1 MKIIVA
7 GAGNVGR
14 KLLEELSIEEHN
26 LVVVDKDATLVENVV
41 DSFDVMGV
49 VGNCIS
55 AEILKNAGVEDA
67 DLLIACT
74 PHDEMN
80 ILCCMVAKKLGVGDT
95 IARVRK
101 PEYFTLF
108 RDVELGLSMLVNPE
122 YETAMEISRLL
133 RFPSAI
139 KIEPFA
145 AGKVEVVEI
154 VVTPK
159 SPLDKLQLKKIAHRF
174 QEKLLVCAVQ
184 RGKDVFIPNGDFV
197 LEAWDEI
204 YITASPKDIGLFFRE
219 MGMPRGVNKIMI
231 AGGSRTAFYLANEL
245 KKTNVSVKIVETDE
259 EKCNFLDENLEKV
272 EVICGDATDQVL
284 LEEEGLGSMD
294 AYIALCG
301 IDERNIVTS
310 LFAGRKGVKKVIA
323 KVDNPAL
330 AGLWEEKS
338 NQSIVSICTTTVNEI
353 IRYVR
358 GKESSG
364 GGKFSKLYRI
374 IDDRVEILEFIV
386 SEHFE
391 GVDRPLKDLKLKGD
405 TLIAAIVRNGALI
418 VPGGNDAI
426 YPGDIVLIVTLQE
439 FSGNLNEILER

>member
-1 MKIIVA
+1 MRIIVA
-7 GAGNVGR
+7 GAGNVGK
-14 KLLEELSIEEHN
+14 KLIEELSLEEHN
-26 LVVVDKDATLVENVV
+26 IVVVDKDASLVENLV
-41 DSFDVMGV
+41 DTFDIMGV
-49 VGNCIS
+49 VGNCVS
-55 AEILKNAGVEDA
+55 ADILKNAGVEKA

-74 PHDEMN
+74 QYDEMN

-108 RDVELGLSMLVNPE
+108 KDVELGLSMLVNPE

-145 AGKVEVVEI
+145 GGKVEVVEI

-159 SPLDKLQLKKIAHRF
+159 SPLDNLQLKKINHRF
-174 QEKLLVCAVQ
+174 QERLLVCAVR
-184 RGKDVFIPNGDFV
+184 RGKQVFIPNGEFE
-197 LEAWDEI
+197 LQAWDEI
-204 YITASPKDIGLFFRE
+204 YITASPKDISLFFRE
-219 MGMPRGVNKIMI
+219 MGMPRGVNRIMI
-231 AGGSRTAFYLANEL
+231 AGGSRTAYYLAKEL
-245 KKTNVSVKIVETDE
+245 NKTNVVSKIIEIDE
-259 EKCNFLDENLEKV
+259 DECLFLEENLEKT
-272 EVICGDATDQVL
+272 EIICGDATDQTL
-284 LEEEGLGSMD
+284 LEEEGLHAMD
-294 AYIALCG
+294 AFIGLCG

-310 LFAGRKGVKKVIA
+310 LFASQKGVGKVIA
-323 KVDNPAL
+323 KVDNPSL
-330 AGLWEEKS
+330 ADLWGEKN
-338 NQSIVSICTTTVNEI
+338 NQSVVSICTTTVNEI

-386 SEHFE
+386 SDKFE
-391 GVDRPLKDLKLKGD
+391 ALNVPLKDLKIKNN
-405 TLIAAIVRNGALI
+405 TLIAAIVRNGTLI

-426 YPGDIVLIVTLQE
+426 QNNDIVLIVTLQE
-439 FSGNLNEILER
+439 YPGNLNEILER

>member
-7 GAGNVGR
+7 GAGNVGK
-14 KLLEELSIEEHN
+14 KLLEQLSLEEHN
-26 LVVVDKDATLVENVV
+26 LVVVDRDATLVENVV
-41 DSFDVMGV
+41 DSYDVMGV
-49 VGNCIS
+49 VGNCVS

-74 PHDEMN
+74 QYDEMN

-108 RDVELGLSMLVNPE
+108 KDVELGLSMLVNPE

-159 SPLDKLQLKKIAHRF
+159 SPLDNLQLKKINHRF

-184 RGKDVFIPNGDFV
+184 RGKNVFIPNGEFV

-204 YITASPKDIGLFFRE
+204 YITASPKDIGMFFRE
-219 MGMPRGVNKIMI
+219 MGMPRGVGRIMI
-231 AGGSRTAFYLANEL
+231 AGGSRTAFYLADEL
-245 KKTNVSVKIVETDE
+245 KKTNVSIKIIEKDE
-259 EKCNFLDENLEKV
+259 EKCLSLDENLEKT
-272 EVICGDATDQVL
+272 EVICGDATDQTL
-284 LEEEGLGSMD
+284 LEEEGLAAMD
-294 AYIALCG
+294 AFIGLCG

-310 LFAGRKGVKKVIA
+310 LFASRKGVKKVIA

-330 AGLWEEKS
+330 AGLWEEKN
-338 NQSIVSICTTTVNEI
+338 NQSIVSICTSTVNEI

-386 SEHFE
+386 SDQFE
-391 GVDRPLKDLKLKGD
+391 GVGVPLKDLTIKPN
-405 TLIAAIVRNGALI
+405 TLIAAIVRSGSLI
-418 VPGGNDAI
+418 VPGGNDVIIA
-426 YPGDIVLIVTLQE
+426 GDTVLIVTSQE
-439 FSGNLNEILER
+439 YSGNLNEILEH

>member
-1 MKIIVA
+1 MKIIIA

-14 KLLEELSIEEHN
+14 KLLEELSLEDHN
-26 LVVVDKDATLVENVV
+26 LIVVDKDATLVENLV
-41 DSFDVMGV
+41 DSFDVMGI
-49 VGNCIS
+49 VGNCVS
-55 AEILKNAGVEDA
+55 AEILKNAGVEEA
-67 DLLIACT
+67 DLLIACSQY
-74 PHDEMN
+74 DEMN

-95 IARVRK
+95 IARVRN

-145 AGKVEVVEI
+145 GGKVEVVEI

-159 SPLDKLQLKKIAHRF
+159 SPLDGLQLKKINHRF

-184 RGKDVFIPNGDFV
+184 RDKQVFIPNGEFV
-197 LEAWDEI
+197 LQAWDEI
-204 YITASPKDIGLFFRE
+204 YLTASPKDINLFFRE
-219 MGMPRGVNKIMI
+219 MGMPRGIKRIMI
-231 AGGSRTAFYLANEL
+231 AGGSRTAYYLANEL
-245 KKTNVSVKIVETDE
+245 KKTNMSVKIIEKE
-259 EKCNFLDENLEKV
+259 EERCLVLDDTLEKS
-272 EVICGDATDQVL
+272 EIICGDVTDQAL
-284 LEEEGLGSMD
+284 LEEEGLGAMD
-294 AYIALCG
+294 AFIGLCG

-310 LFAGRKGVKKVIA
+310 LFASRSGVKKVIA

-338 NQSIVSICTTTVNEI
+338 NQSIVSLCTTTVNEI

-386 SEHFE
+386 SDKFS
-391 GVDRPLKDLKLKGD
+391 GVGVPLKDLSIKSD
-405 TLIAAIVRNGALI
+405 TLIAAIVRAGSLI

-426 YPGDIVLIVTLQE
+426 AAGDVVIIVTLQDL
-439 FSGNLNEILER
+439 SGNLNEILER